1 MRLKRGVALLGL
13 GQAAVRTAGGSGV
26 EARSYLGKRRG

>member
-13 GQAAVRTAGGSGV
+13 GQAVVQTAGGSGV
-26 EARSYLGKRRG
+26 EARSHLGRRRG